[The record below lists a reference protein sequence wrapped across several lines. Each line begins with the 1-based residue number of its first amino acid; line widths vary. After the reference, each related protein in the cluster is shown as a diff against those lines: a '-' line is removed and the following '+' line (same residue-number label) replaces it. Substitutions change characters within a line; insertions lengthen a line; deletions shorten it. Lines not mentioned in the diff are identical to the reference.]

1 MDAGGAAHPSAGIPS
16 ARPPAPPGHPDSEL
30 PAATCSEGAG
40 AVTVASPR
48 LRAPQPGWPPLC
60 RACLPP
66 CPLASVRGQ
75 HASPQLSLPG
85 HLPPGAAERAHTAR
99 APRRPPPSPPQRP
112 KRAPRASALR
122 SARASARTAQLP
134 TPGPGRQHARPPA
147 GRLRLLHFQ
156 SSHVPFPS
164 LSSSGS
170 PRATPLHSAPGRAAP
185 GTVPRSLPQL
195 LAAQRPCSFGRPKS
209 TRPPSALAPL
219 PLVCTKPS
227 PGPEWLGRLLG

>member
-75 HASPQLSLPG
+75 HASPQLSLTG

-134 TPGPGRQHARPPA
+134 TPGPGRQPARPPA
-147 GRLRLLHFQ
+147 ASVFSTFSLRTSPSRLC
-156 SSHVPFPS
+156 P
-164 LSSSGS
+164 
-170 PRATPLHSAPGRAAP
+170 PRGPQGPPHCIPLP
-185 GTVPRSLPQL
+185 
-195 LAAQRPCSFGRPKS
+195 AAQR
-209 TRPPSALAPL
+209 LAPCLGAFPSSWL
-219 PLVCTKPS
+219 PRGLVPSEDPS
-227 PGPEWLGRLLG
+227 PQGLLVP